1 MTRTIS
7 ILAASAIFI
16 LPVAAHAQGAPAA
29 PAVGGG
35 PAAGSTDASRA
46 ARDTN
51 AVREDYNRL
60 AGSQNVKKKKG
71 KKLAAVPAKAEEV
84 VAGKVVSSLKGE
96 LLGTVE
102 AVEADGAIVTT
113 AKGKVKIPLEGF
125 GRTDQGLVLAI
136 SKEEFEAAVV
146 SAHITK
152 PLS

>member
-16 LPVAAHAQGAPAA
+16 LPAAAHAQGAPAA

-60 AGSQNVKKKKG
+60 AGSQNRKKG
-71 KKLAAVPAKAEEV
+71 KKVTAVPAKAEEV

>member
-16 LPVAAHAQGAPAA
+16 LPAAAHAQGAPAA

-60 AGSQNVKKKKG
+60 AGSQDRKKKG
-71 KKLAAVPAKAEEV
+71 KKVTAVPAKAEEV

>member
-7 ILAASAIFI
+7 ILAASAVLL
-16 LPVAAHAQGAPAA
+16 LPAVAHGQAA

-51 AVREDYNRL
+51 AVREEYNRL
-60 AGSQNVKKKKG
+60 AGSQNRKKKG
-71 KKLAAVPAKAEEV
+71 KTMTAVPATAADV
-84 VAGKVVSSLKGE
+84 VAGKTVSSLKGE
-96 LLGTVE
+96 TLGTDE
-102 AVEADGAIVTT
+102 TVEADGAVVAT

-136 SKEEFEAAVV
+136 SKEEFEEAVV